1 LVRPNF
7 CLFIVMISLH
17 GNGVFLWHF
26 GPMSNSRKN
35 IAVVCGGYSG
45 EAAVSMR
52 SAAMIMNHMDRTL
65 YQPVKVIVGKDRWF
79 AEWEGSEVEV
89 NRADF
94 TLNVGGSKFTFDGVF
109 MIIHGTPGED
119 GIMQGYFEL
128 LGIPTTT
135 GDTLNMSLTFNKKMT
150 TRILSAMKFNTAAS
164 VEVDGLGQMLVSDI
178 IAVTGL
184 PCFVKPNRGGSS
196 LATTMVENADDLSA
210 AVVRAATVD
219 RYVIVEEFMSGVE
232 VTCGVIQIHGKVTAL
247 PITEIVTEN
256 KFFDYEAKYQGKS
269 NEITPARLSES
280 VYKEVQR
287 LSVKIYS
294 VLKCRGMIRVDYI
307 IRDEIPYV
315 IEVNTT
321 PGFSEAS
328 IIPQQAAVAGID
340 KKSLISFVMESSF

>member
-1 LVRPNF
+1 
-7 CLFIVMISLH
+7 
-17 GNGVFLWHF
+17 
-26 GPMSNSRKN
+26 MSNSPKN

-52 SAAMIMNHMDRTL
+52 SADMIMKNIDRKL
-65 YQPVKVIVGKDRWF
+65 YNPVKVIVGRDRWYGECEG
-79 AEWEGSEVEV
+79 AEAEV

-94 TLNVGGSKFTFDGVF
+94 TLALGGKNISFDGVF

-150 TRILSAMKFNTAAS
+150 TRVLSALKFNTAAS
-164 VEVDGLGQMLVSDI
+164 VEVDGHAPLTDSEI
-178 IAVTGL
+178 IAITGL

-196 LATTMVENADDLSA
+196 LATTMVDNKHELYSA
-210 AVVRAATVD
+210 IERAAAID
-219 RYVIVEEFMSGVE
+219 RYVIVEEYMQGTE
-232 VTCGVIQIHGKVTAL
+232 VTCGVIQIQGKITAL
-247 PITEIVTEN
+247 PVTEIVSDN

-287 LSVKIYS
+287 LSEKIYS

-307 IRDEIPYV
+307 IRGEIPYV

-340 KKSLISFVMESSF
+340 KKSLISLVMESSL

>member
-1 LVRPNF
+1 
-7 CLFIVMISLH
+7 
-17 GNGVFLWHF
+17 
-26 GPMSNSRKN
+26 MSNSRKN
-35 IAVVCGGYSG
+35 IAVVCGGFSG
-45 EAAVSMR
+45 EAVVSMR
-52 SAAMIMNHMDRTL
+52 SATMIMNNIDRRL
-65 YQPVKVIVGKDRWF
+65 YNPVKIVVSRERWY
-79 AEWEGSEVEV
+79 AEWEGSEVEI

-94 TLNVGGSKFTFDGVF
+94 TLVLAGSQIHFDGVF

-150 TRILSAMKFNTAAS
+150 TRILSAMKFNTASS
-164 VEVDGLGQMLVSDI
+164 VEVDGHVPCQVSEI

-196 LATTMVENADDLSA
+196 LATTMVEDEKDLA
-210 AVVRAATVD
+210 AAIERAATAD
-219 RYVIVEEFMSGVE
+219 QFVIVEEFMRGTE
-232 VTCGVIQIHGKVTAL
+232 VTCGVIQINGKITAL
-247 PITEIVTEN
+247 PITEIVSEN

-269 NEITPARLSES
+269 NEITPARLPENI
-280 VYKEVQR
+280 YQDVQR
-287 LSVKIYS
+287 QSEKIYA

-307 IRDEIPYV
+307 IREGIPHV

-340 KKSLISFVMESSF
+340 KTTLITYVIQSSF

>member
-1 LVRPNF
+1 
-7 CLFIVMISLH
+7 
-17 GNGVFLWHF
+17 
-26 GPMSNSRKN
+26 MSNLKRN

-45 EAAVSMR
+45 EAVVSMR
-52 SAAMIMNHMDRTL
+52 SAAMIMNNIDRNL
-65 YQPVKVIVGKDRWF
+65 FNPVKIIVQKDRWY
-79 AEWEGSEVEV
+79 AEWEGGELAV

-94 TLNVGGSKFTFDGVF
+94 TVNVDGVKLSFEGVF

-150 TRILSAMKFNTAAS
+150 TRILSALKFKTAAS
-164 VEVDGLGQMLVSDI
+164 VEVDGNAPITASEIVE
-178 IAVTGL
+178 VTGL

-196 LATTMVENADDLSA
+196 LATTMVENEYDLSSA
-210 AVVRAATVD
+210 IERAAAVD
-219 RYVIVEEFMSGVE
+219 RYVIVEEFMSGTE
-232 VTCGVIQIHGKVTAL
+232 VTCGVIRIQGKVTAL
-247 PITEIVTEN
+247 PITEIVSEN

-269 NEITPARLSES
+269 NEITPARLSET
-280 VYKEVQR
+280 VYKEVQQ
-287 LSVKIYS
+287 LSEKIY
-294 VLKCRGMIRVDYI
+294 VALKCRGMIRVDYI
-307 IRDEIPYV
+307 IRGEIPHV

-340 KKSLISFVMESSF
+340 KKSLITYVIESSF